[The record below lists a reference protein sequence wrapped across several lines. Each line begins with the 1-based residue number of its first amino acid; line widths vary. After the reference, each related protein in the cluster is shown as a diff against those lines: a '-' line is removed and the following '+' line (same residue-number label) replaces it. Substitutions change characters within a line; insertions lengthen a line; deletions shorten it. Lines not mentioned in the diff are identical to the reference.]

1 MAMGEKG
8 RTVHVGVIGLGG
20 RGCGQM
26 KTVLQMP
33 DVVVDMVCDVYED
46 RTQKGVEIVKEV
58 AGNDAIGTQDY
69 RDILKNPDIEAV
81 FIFSS
86 WETHIPICIEALK
99 AGKRPAMEV
108 GGANSVDECWEMV
121 KVSEE
126 TGIPVMLLENC
137 C

>member
-33 DVVVDMVCDVYED
+33 DVIVDMVCDVYED

-58 AGNDAIGTQDY
+58 AGNDAVGTQDY

-86 WETHIPICIEALK
+86 WAAECASLCAPIRNTASAI
-99 AGKRPAMEV
+99 RRR
-108 GGANSVDECWEMV
+108 
-121 KVSEE
+121 
-126 TGIPVMLLENC
+126 
-137 C
+137 